1 MHDVAMGAT
10 PRSHPLNF
18 DEGGRAA
25 ASPGPDSHVESDDVI
40 SGSPLKP
47 KNSTHW

>member
-10 PRSHPLNF
+10 PRSNPIDF
-18 DEGGRAA
+18 DEGGCSA
-25 ASPGPDSHVESDDVI
+25 ASPGPDSHVESDVI
-40 SGSPLKP
+40 SGCPLKP

>member
-18 DEGGRAA
+18 DEGGRTA
-25 ASPGPDSHVESDDVI
+25 ASPGPDSHVESDVI

-47 KNSTHW
+47 ENSTHW